1 MNESILLV
9 EDSDDDAFLMKRAL
23 QKNDVNQRV
32 VRVRDGMEA
41 VKILFGWEGY
51 VPVIPSVV
59 LLDLKLPKLN
69 GLEVLKLIRSND
81 ETRRLPVVVM
91 TSSEDQYEWQESF
104 RLGTNSFIRKHVE
117 FNRLIDDV
125 RKVNMSRFTGKS
137 IL

>member
-9 EDSDDDAFLMKRAL
+9 EDSDDDAFLMRRAL

-41 VKILFGWEGY
+41 VKILFGWEGC

-125 RKVNMSRFTGKS
+125 RRVNMSRFTGKS